1 MCAQR
6 STNAVPRHA
15 IRWRWLLR
23 SERGWRHKG
32 VRLPDH
38 CLLALARDAHRFQAF
53 SHFRSMWFVAEFPA
67 ESSSSAQHAVGPGFR
82 CVITL
87 ICHHMLLL
95 AFEECHTVVPPPS
108 DSRGQQR
115 FIKSKDSARRP
126 RDPLETNVALDSGS
140 TVAMCEWCRHPRFPA
155 EISIMSAGSMIG

>member
-15 IRWRWLLR
+15 MSHGLATSRAMARCHVPSLGECRPISVRQTGFATPLAMAPEERELR
-23 SERGWRHKG
+23 SERAWRHKS

-38 CLLALARDAHRFQAF
+38 RLLALSRDAQRVQA
-53 SHFRSMWFVAEFPA
+53 SRHFRSMWFVAEFPA

-87 ICHHMLLL
+87 ICYHMLPLPFKGVTPWSHL
-95 AFEECHTVVPPPS
+95 PAIRE
-108 DSRGQQR
+108 DN
-115 FIKSKDSARRP
+115 KDS
-126 RDPLETNVALDSGS
+126 
-140 TVAMCEWCRHPRFPA
+140 
-155 EISIMSAGSMIG
+155 